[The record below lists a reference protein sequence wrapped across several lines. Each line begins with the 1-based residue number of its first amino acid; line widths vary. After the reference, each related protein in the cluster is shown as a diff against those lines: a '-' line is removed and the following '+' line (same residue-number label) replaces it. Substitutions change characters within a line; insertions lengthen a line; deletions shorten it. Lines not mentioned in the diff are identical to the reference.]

1 MIPPLF
7 RSSPYLLFSDGSS
20 SRECAAAGLT
30 HQRRRRC
37 IGAIV
42 GRHSLERSIQPA
54 QHVRQSRCRGVLALL
69 GGLLVRGVEEGGV
82 ASSAGVRAQSFRVPC
97 GSDGLS
103 FLRPVCVRC
112 CSRRGSRLL
121 RRCGHTCCL
130 LAFVADAALSPS
142 ALSRSVC
149 VVHYLSM
156 RFVVCACTASS
167 GGDGAR
173 GKNIGWLKR
182 DYRALVT
189 LVITFFTITQQ
200 LTGVKIIYEYG
211 GTC

>member
-7 RSSPYLLFSDGSS
+7 RSSPYLLFSDSSS

-42 GRHSLERSIQPA
+42 GRHSLERSVQPA

-112 CSRRGSRLL
+112 CSRGGSRLL

-130 LAFVADAALSPS
+130 LAFGNGRLFRSGRRALSFGTFS
-142 ALSRSVC
+142 ECVRCALPQHALCCLCMHCFFGRRRSERQKYW
-149 VVHYLSM
+149 VVEARLS
-156 RFVVCACTASS
+156 SS
-167 GGDGAR
+167 CDSCDHVFNYNSTTNR
-173 GKNIGWLKR
+173 S
-182 DYRALVT
+182 
-189 LVITFFTITQQ
+189 
-200 LTGVKIIYEYG
+200 
-211 GTC
+211 